1 MRVIEVQT
9 FTLRSTTIDVG
20 GRAAKTRASG
30 RRHSREKST
39 QHASKR
45 PERPVDLCT
54 GSTRDAG
61 GG

>member
-45 PERPVDLCT
+45 PET
-54 GSTRDAG
+54 G
-61 GG
+61 